1 MINLWVH
8 QLQRHRE
15 NAKLFQKWFG
25 FDLPR
30 LQAQLPMTAWRGGT
44 PPPPRRWPSLMC
56 PLARLTPRATT
67 RQVYQDLRR
76 RIVLGEL
83 RPGDPLSET
92 RVGKSCGL
100 SRTPVREVFWR
111 LGEDGL
117 LRVVPNV
124 GSFVAPINIPAVYDA
139 QFLRETLECRAV
151 ADAARR
157 AARADAARL
166 RRAIEAQAAAVVK
179 GNVPGFY
186 ALDDDMHRL
195 LMEIAGH
202 PFVWPAISA
211 AKAQLDRVRFLSL
224 VEFDPFELILTQ
236 HRAVAAAVAAHDA
249 VAAVAGMT
257 AHLRAVLTDT
267 ERIARQHPEFFE
279 GSPRG
284 AKP

>member
-1 MINLWVH
+1 M
-8 QLQRHRE
+8 R
-15 NAKLFQKWFG
+15 
-25 FDLPR
+25 
-30 LQAQLPMTAWRGGT
+30 
-44 PPPPRRWPSLMC
+44 
-56 PLARLTPRATT
+56 PLARLSPRATT

-92 RVGKSCGL
+92 RVGESYGL

-124 GSFVAPINIPAVYDA
+124 GTFVAPINVPAVYDA

-157 AARADAARL
+157 AGRGDAARL
-166 RRAIEAQAAAVVK
+166 RRAIEAQAAATAK
-179 GNVPGFY
+179 GDVLGFY

-202 PFVWPAISA
+202 PFVWPVISS
-211 AKAQLDRVRFLSL
+211 AKAHLDRVRFLSL
-224 VEFDPFELILTQ
+224 VEFDPFDLILTQ
-236 HRAVAAAVAAHDA
+236 HRAVATAVTAHDPE
-249 VAAVAGMT
+249 AATAGMT
-257 AHLRAVLTDT
+257 AHLRTVLTDT
-267 ERIARQHPEFFE
+267 DRIARQHPEFFE
-279 GSPRG
+279 GSPPAARRV
-284 AKP
+284 ALPALLAAPRLRRRAVPPVSQPRKEETA